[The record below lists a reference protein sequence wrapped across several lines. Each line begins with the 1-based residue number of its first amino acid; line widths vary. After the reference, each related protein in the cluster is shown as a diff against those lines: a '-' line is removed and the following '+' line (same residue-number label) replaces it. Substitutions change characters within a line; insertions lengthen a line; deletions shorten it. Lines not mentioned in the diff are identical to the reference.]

1 MEESEQLPIKRGRT
15 NRLDNQK
22 KGSMPIRDAKKD
34 NGRGAAVSGIHL
46 GPEPPIY
53 EDLLTIDYLK
63 PSKA

>member
-1 MEESEQLPIKRGRT
+1 
-15 NRLDNQK
+15 
-22 KGSMPIRDAKKD
+22 MPIRDAKKD